1 VSRFVEEDW
10 SNGLMLAGSLPRYI
24 GDPVL
29 ATGIMSFLIHEFF
42 YFVRWSSPRRKLGS
56 QWLTIHSFV
65 PLSQGRCIP
74 WIFVDKI
81 RKLTSLLLV
90 NDGKLIPIALT
101 AYFRK
106 YKLQEN
112 KEAASWE
119 EQWACTKYVLFT
131 HFTIELPQIFLF
143 GPVSPAVAC
152 SCLLHPLT
160 SFAQTCD
167 YFGLSTHH
175 VPFPSI
181 KAMAAQ
187 IALFFFVEDFYHC
200 TFSALRVLFPLKS
213 SI

>member
-1 VSRFVEEDW
+1 
-10 SNGLMLAGSLPRYI
+10 MLDFHRPKKARIS
-24 GDPVL
+24 V
-29 ATGIMSFLIHEFF
+29 AESIH
-42 YFVRWSSPRRKLGS
+42 L
-56 QWLTIHSFV
+56 
-65 PLSQGRCIP
+65 QGRCIP

-81 RKLTSLLLV
+81 RKPTKPVLANTPKA
-90 NDGKLIPIALT
+90 NTTTRA

-143 GPVSPAVAC
+143 GPVSLAAAC
-152 SCLLHPLT
+152 SRLLHPLT

-187 IALFFFVEDFYHC
+187 ITLFFFVEDFYHC
-200 TFSALRVLFPLKS
+200 TFGLFRAS
-213 SI
+213 FSC